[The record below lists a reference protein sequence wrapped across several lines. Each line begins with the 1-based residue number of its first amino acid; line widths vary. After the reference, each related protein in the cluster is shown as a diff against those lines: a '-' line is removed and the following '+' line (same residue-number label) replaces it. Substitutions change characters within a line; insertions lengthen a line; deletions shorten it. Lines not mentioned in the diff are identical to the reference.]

1 MNTARFLTRPASST
15 LRTIT
20 TSSINTTTTSF
31 LRPATAA
38 KATASLATRRT
49 TPTPRLFST
58 TKSVKMASAQQLIE
72 LAKNR
77 RSYYPLSKDL
87 AIPPE
92 KIQEIVKALLQ
103 EVPSS
108 FNSQS
113 NRVVVLFGAEHEK
126 LWDITTEVLKPIVP
140 AEQWEGTAGKMGMF
154 KGAAGSVRFFFNYAL
169 PPTLK
174 GKETQADLPIPKQV
188 LFFEDQ
194 DTVNGMQEKFA
205 LYADRFPTWAAH
217 SDAMLQFSVWTAL
230 EAEGLGANLQHYNP
244 LIDNRVAA
252 EWKVPASWKLQAQLV
267 FGGKTGAAGEKTYAP
282 IESKYKAFGA

>member
-1 MNTARFLTRPASST
+1 MNTARFLTRPASSA

-20 TSSINTTTTSF
+20 TSSINTTSTSF

-58 TKSVKMASAQQLIE
+58 TKSAKMASAQQLIE

-154 KGAAGSVRFFFNYAL
+154 KGAAGSVRFPSYPLPHILSPERNKPRLTFN
-169 PPTLK
+169 P
-174 GKETQADLPIPKQV
+174 
-188 LFFEDQ
+188 
-194 DTVNGMQEKFA
+194 
-205 LYADRFPTWAAH
+205 
-217 SDAMLQFSVWTAL
+217 
-230 EAEGLGANLQHYNP
+230 
-244 LIDNRVAA
+244 
-252 EWKVPASWKLQAQLV
+252 
-267 FGGKTGAAGEKTYAP
+267 
-282 IESKYKAFGA
+282 

>member
-1 MNTARFLTRPASST
+1 MNTARFLTRPASSP

-20 TSSINTTTTSF
+20 TSSINTTTTTRFS
-31 LRPATAA
+31 RPAAA
-38 KATASLATRRT
+38 KATASLATHRT
-49 TPTPRLFST
+49 TPPTRLFST
-58 TKSVKMASAQQLIE
+58 TAPAAKMASAQQLID

-77 RSYYPLSKDL
+77 RTYYPLSKDL
-87 AIPPE
+87 AIPAE

-113 NRVVVLFGAEHEK
+113 NRVIVLFGAEHEK
-126 LWDITTEVLKPIVP
+126 LWDITTEILKPIVP

-154 KGAAGSVRFFFNYAL
+154 KGAAGSV
-169 PPTLK
+169 
-174 GKETQADLPIPKQV
+174 

-194 DTVNGMQEKFA
+194 DVVKGMQEKFA

-244 LIDNRVAA
+244 LIDDRVAA

-282 IESKYKAFGA
+282 IESKYKTFGA

>member
-1 MNTARFLTRPASST
+1 MNTARFLTRPAPPA

-20 TSSINTTTTSF
+20 TSSTNTTSTSF
-31 LRPATAA
+31 SRTAAA

-49 TPTPRLFST
+49 TPPPRLFST
-58 TKSVKMASAQQLIE
+58 TTPVKMASAQQLID

-154 KGAAGSVRFFFNYAL
+154 KGAAGSVRFPFYPLINFH
-169 PPTLK
+169 
-174 GKETQADLPIPKQV
+174 
-188 LFFEDQ
+188 
-194 DTVNGMQEKFA
+194 QEKKGGPRLIF
-205 LYADRFPTWAAH
+205 
-217 SDAMLQFSVWTAL
+217 
-230 EAEGLGANLQHYNP
+230 NP
-244 LIDNRVAA
+244 
-252 EWKVPASWKLQAQLV
+252 
-267 FGGKTGAAGEKTYAP
+267 
-282 IESKYKAFGA
+282 

>member
-1 MNTARFLTRPASST
+1 
-15 LRTIT
+15 
-20 TSSINTTTTSF
+20 
-31 LRPATAA
+31 
-38 KATASLATRRT
+38 
-49 TPTPRLFST
+49 
-58 TKSVKMASAQQLIE
+58 MASAQQLIE

-87 AIPPE
+87 SIQPE

-113 NRVVVLFGAEHEK
+113 NRVIVLFGAEHEK
-126 LWDITTEVLKPIVP
+126 LWDITTEILKPIVP
-140 AEQWEGTAGKMGMF
+140 ADAWEGTAGKMGMF
-154 KGAAGSVRFFFNYAL
+154 KGAAGSLIPNS
-169 PPTLK
+169 PPQEKHKLTF
-174 GKETQADLPIPKQV
+174 ENNQV

-194 DTVNGMQEKFA
+194 DVVNGMQEKFA

-282 IESKYKAFGA
+282 IESKFKTFGA

>member
-1 MNTARFLTRPASST
+1 
-15 LRTIT
+15 
-20 TSSINTTTTSF
+20 
-31 LRPATAA
+31 
-38 KATASLATRRT
+38 
-49 TPTPRLFST
+49 
-58 TKSVKMASAQQLIE
+58 MASAQQIIE

-87 AIPPE
+87 SIQPD

-113 NRVVVLFGAEHEK
+113 NRVVVLFGADHEK
-126 LWDITTEVLKPIVP
+126 LWDITTEILKPIVP
-140 AEQWEGTAGKMGMF
+140 ADSWEGTAGKMGLF
-154 KGAAGSVRFFFNYAL
+154 KGAAG
-169 PPTLK
+169 T
-174 GKETQADLPIPKQV
+174 V

-194 DTVNGMQEKFA
+194 DVVNGMQEKFA

-217 SDAMLQFSVWTAL
+217 SDAMLQFAVWTAL

-267 FGGKTGAAGEKTYAP
+267 FGGKTGAAGEKAYAP
-282 IESKYKAFGA
+282 IESKFKAFGA

>member
-1 MNTARFLTRPASST
+1 
-15 LRTIT
+15 
-20 TSSINTTTTSF
+20 
-31 LRPATAA
+31 
-38 KATASLATRRT
+38 
-49 TPTPRLFST
+49 
-58 TKSVKMASAQQLIE
+58 MASAQQLID

-113 NRVVVLFGAEHEK
+113 NRVIVLFGAEHEK
-126 LWDITTEVLKPIVP
+126 LWDITTEILKPIVP
-140 AEQWEGTAGKMGMF
+140 ADQWEGTAGKMGMF
-154 KGAAGSVRFFFNYAL
+154 KGAAGSVC
-169 PPTLK
+169 PDSTLLHCQ
-174 GKETQADLPIPKQV
+174 TRTMLTSNLKQV

-194 DTVNGMQEKFA
+194 DVVNSMQEKFA

-252 EWKVPASWKLQAQLV
+252 EWKAPSSWKLQAQLV